1 VSSLKVWYIVS
12 MKEYFLAGF
21 ICLLNPVNERP
32 HCIQF
37 YEDPRIYYSLEVC
50 KDKAHQ
56 KVNEIGANF
65 TEKGF
70 NILNLKVF
78 CLVDNSEKNT

>member
-1 VSSLKVWYIVS
+1 

-32 HCIQF
+32 HCISF
-37 YEDPRIYYSLEVC
+37 FEDPRIYYSLEVC
-50 KDKAHQ
+50 KDKAQQ
-56 KVNEIGANF
+56 KVNKIGVNF

-70 NILNLKVF
+70 NILDLKVF
-78 CLVDNSEKNT
+78 CLVDNNEKNT